1 MNRCAIGVLSLTAL
15 AGLARADFSFSPF
28 AGPYTVGNSTVTIN
42 ANDLGNSAL
51 VPAGLYGSA
60 NVTVSWGNSV
70 DDAYSIEA
78 VAAFNGGSQVTA
90 SSGSGFSA
98 TPTTLTWT
106 GLSLGGIYNPS
117 VDGTLNFNMRQ
128 TWVPSAADWS
138 NVLIT
143 LVSFVQPPLPNC
155 IDLGSIA
162 SGVAVN
168 FNTESTTGVTDTEV
182 GVYNQYGQLLGSDD
196 DSGTGNLSSLNL
208 ANLPDG
214 TYYIA
219 VGSYNTSFS
228 GAFGVT
234 SNGTETGTFGIE
246 VVSGMDTLLGSA
258 TAGANPNNVQWFC
271 VTIPTPG
278 AAAMLGL
285 GGLVA
290 LRRRRA

>member
-1 MNRCAIGVLSLTAL
+1 MNRCAIGVLSLVAL
-15 AGLARADFSFSPF
+15 AGSAHADFSFTPF
-28 AGPYTVGNSTVTIN
+28 AGPYTVGNTTVTIN
-42 ANDLGNSAL
+42 ANDLANSAG
-51 VPAGLYGSA
+51 VPAGLYSSA
-60 NVTVSWGNSV
+60 NVTVAWGNS
-70 DDAYSIEA
+70 DNDAWSTEA

-90 SSGSGFSA
+90 SSGSDFSA
-98 TPTTLTWT
+98 DPTTLTWT
-106 GLSLGGIYNPS
+106 GLSLGGLYNPS

-128 TWVPSAADWS
+128 TYVPSGADWS
-138 NVLIT
+138 NIVIT
-143 LVSFVQPPLPNC
+143 LVSFIQPPVPNC

-219 VGSYNTSFS
+219 VGTWNTTFG

-234 SNGTETGTFGIE
+234 SNGTETGMFGIE
-246 VVSGMDTLLGSA
+246 VISGMDTLSGSA
-258 TAGANPNNVQWFC
+258 TAGAAPNNVQWFC
-271 VTIPTPG
+271 VTIPTPS

-290 LRRRRA
+290 IRRRRA